1 VTRDT
6 VQSRVDIGFPRGPE
20 DWARAVAV
28 YSEHS
33 LRIADHPVMED
44 WETPYMQQLAQ
55 VAAGHGGRVLEL
67 GYGMGISTAFIQQF
81 DVVSHYVVEC
91 HPDVAARCLIDRRA
105 EVNVGR
111 LHLITGF
118 WQTVAPLF
126 ADGSFDGILFD
137 TYPLTEAEV
146 HRNHFDFFETAYR
159 LLRPGGR
166 FTYYSDEADGFSTE
180 HYERLLAAGFT
191 AGSVDHQVCAVTPPA
206 DCEYWN
212 QPSFTVPIITR

>member
-1 VTRDT
+1 
-6 VQSRVDIGFPRGPE
+6 
-20 DWARAVAV
+20 
-28 YSEHS
+28 
-33 LRIADHPVMED
+33 
-44 WETPYMQQLAQ
+44 MQQLAQ
-55 VAAGHGGRVLEL
+55 VAASHGGRVLEL
-67 GYGMGISTAFIQQF
+67 GYGMAISTAFIQQF

-118 WQTVAPLF
+118 WQTVAPPF
-126 ADGSFDGILFD
+126 ADSLFDGILFD

-166 FTYYSDEADGFSTE
+166 LTYYSDEADGFSVE
-180 HYERLLAAGFT
+180 HYGRFLAAGFT

-206 DCEYWN
+206 DCEYWS
-212 QPSFTVPIITR
+212 QPSFTVPIIIR